1 MSARDVTDAT
11 FATEVLQNDK
21 PVIVDFWAPWCGPCR
36 AVSPILDAIAEDHAD
51 KIDNGRI
58 LLVAGENMIEY
69 LNILKQHG
77 SRLPPDVPQR
87 LLDLCKKYLLL
98 MQKAGCHNYPKHH
111 LWCHMTLRSS
121 FLGNPRSYG
130 TFADESANGDMAK
143 IAASSHRST
152 WATKSYFKYSVR
164 YGGRI
169 SEFLFA
175 GNVSFMANIRC
186 NLVGARRFHFANVI
200 MTLLFGMFLFLIH
213 NHKNDATLRRRRFSW
228 CFSTC
233 RPLIVKFSYRR
244 VPHQCVCVWSL
255 LIATNPARCSRV
267 AVCLAGSLLIAANP
281 CVRG

>member
-1 MSARDVTDAT
+1 MTFCTWVFSGFGTDCLPGTISGMPHTQNDQLAGLETLRSKCSATVPIHDCM
-11 FATEVLQNDK
+11 FGLQNRIGCFF
-21 PVIVDFWAPWCGPCR
+21 V
-36 AVSPILDAIAEDHAD
+36 LDLLRDHAD

-58 LLVAGENMIEY
+58 LLVAGESLIEY

-152 WATKSYFKYSVR
+152 WATKCYFKYSVR

-169 SEFLFA
+169 SE
-175 GNVSFMANIRC
+175 
-186 NLVGARRFHFANVI
+186 
-200 MTLLFGMFLFLIH
+200 LLF
-213 NHKNDATLRRRRFSW
+213 
-228 CFSTC
+228 
-233 RPLIVKFSYRR
+233 
-244 VPHQCVCVWSL
+244 VW
-255 LIATNPARCSRV
+255 
-267 AVCLAGSLLIAANP
+267 
-281 CVRG
+281 

>member
-1 MSARDVTDAT
+1 MGCRTPRTTSLPAWKLYGPNARRPCPSTTACSGCRIVLDVFFVMD
-11 FATEVLQNDK
+11 LL
-21 PVIVDFWAPWCGPCR
+21 R
-36 AVSPILDAIAEDHAD
+36 DHAD

-58 LLVAGENMIEY
+58 LLVAGENLIEY

-77 SRLPPDVPQR
+77 SRLPPHVPQR

-152 WATKSYFKYSVR
+152 WVTKSYFKYSVR

-169 SEFLFA
+169 SE
-175 GNVSFMANIRC
+175 
-186 NLVGARRFHFANVI
+186 
-200 MTLLFGMFLFLIH
+200 LLF
-213 NHKNDATLRRRRFSW
+213 
-228 CFSTC
+228 
-233 RPLIVKFSYRR
+233 
-244 VPHQCVCVWSL
+244 VW
-255 LIATNPARCSRV
+255 
-267 AVCLAGSLLIAANP
+267 
-281 CVRG
+281 